1 MKLVEH
7 HLLIKEGGLPIQLAP
22 RRMALEVILKVKEA
36 IERLVRAV
44 FIKLARY
51 VEWLSNIVHVLKKNG
66 KLWIC
71 VEFRNLNVATPKDE
85 YPILVANLLVDG
97 YKILSFMDGHS
108 SYDQIF
114 IVENDVH
121 KTAFRCNR

>member
-22 RRMALEVILKVKEA
+22 RRMAPEVILKVKEA
-36 IERLVRAV
+36 IERLVRVV

-66 KLWIC
+66 KL
-71 VEFRNLNVATPKDE
+71 
-85 YPILVANLLVDG
+85 
-97 YKILSFMDGHS
+97 
-108 SYDQIF
+108 
-114 IVENDVH
+114 
-121 KTAFRCNR
+121 

>member
-66 KLWIC
+66 KL
-71 VEFRNLNVATPKDE
+71 
-85 YPILVANLLVDG
+85 
-97 YKILSFMDGHS
+97 
-108 SYDQIF
+108 
-114 IVENDVH
+114 
-121 KTAFRCNR
+121 